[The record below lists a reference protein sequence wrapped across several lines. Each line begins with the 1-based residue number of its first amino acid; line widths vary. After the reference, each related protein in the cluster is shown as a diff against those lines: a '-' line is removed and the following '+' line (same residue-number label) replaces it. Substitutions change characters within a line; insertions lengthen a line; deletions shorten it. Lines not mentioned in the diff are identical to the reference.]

1 MKQRIKE
8 MNKLIKTILISTI
21 LLSSSV
27 FSNNSKLFSSGV
39 PSLAPMLENV
49 TPAVVNI
56 YTISESEQRNQLID
70 DPFLRKFFNIPNQ
83 QKSRKRNRSGLG
95 SGVII
100 NSKKGYVIT
109 NNHVIA
115 KAKDIKVKLHDGR
128 EFKAK
133 LVGADP
139 ASDIAIIQIK
149 PENLTAIKFSNSE
162 KLRVGDFVVAIGNP
176 FGIGQTVTSGIVS
189 ALGRSG
195 LGIEA
200 YENFIQ
206 TDASINPG
214 NSGGALVNLR
224 GELVGINT
232 AIIGSRGASAGSV
245 GIGLAIPVNMA
256 LDITD
261 QLLKYGEVKRGYLGV
276 SAQNLTDD
284 LSKAFG
290 VETNRGAIIT
300 RVQKDSPADLSGIKV
315 GDVVTKINNKAIE
328 NAASM
333 RNKIGLLKINSTI
346 TLQINRKGKVLTKKV
361 RIVEPDK
368 AKIKNLKLNP
378 RLSGVIFGDIKKNM
392 PEYGKVNGIKIMKM
406 RKDSKAFSVG
416 IRPND
421 IVLSINNIPVQS
433 LKDLEIVAN
442 NNDELVLHVQRQNR
456 TAFILLK

>member
-1 MKQRIKE
+1 

-315 GDVVTKINNKAIE
+315 GDVVTKINNKTIE

>member
-1 MKQRIKE
+1 

-21 LLSSSV
+21 LFSSSV

-56 YTISESEQRNQLID
+56 YTISESEQRNQLVD

>member
-1 MKQRIKE
+1 MKI
-8 MNKLIKTILISTI
+8 LIKSFLTSFILVIFSSIS
-21 LLSSSV
+21 
-27 FSNNSKLFSSGV
+27 FAEKSNLFSAGI

-56 YTISESEQRNQLID
+56 YTISETEDRGHQIN
-70 DPFLRKFFNIPNQ
+70 DPFLRKFFNIPGQ

-100 NSKKGYVIT
+100 DKKKGFVIT

-115 KAKDIKVKLHDGR
+115 KAKDIKVKLSDGR
-128 EFKAK
+128 EFKAT

-139 ASDIAIIQIK
+139 ASDIAVIK
-149 PENLTAIKFSNSE
+149 INAKNLNSLNFADSN

-176 FGIGQTVTSGIVS
+176 FGIGQTVTSGIIS

-214 NSGGALVNLR
+214 NSGGALVNLK

-232 AIIGSRGASAGSV
+232 AIIGSKGNAGSV

-261 QLLKYGEVKRGYLGV
+261 QLIKYGKVKRGYLGV
-276 SAQNLTDD
+276 SAQDLTPD

-290 VETNRGAIIT
+290 INTNKGAIIT
-300 RVQKDSPADLSGIKV
+300 QVEKGSPADKAGIKI
-315 GDVVTKINNKAIE
+315 GDVVTKINNQNVE
-328 NAASM
+328 NASAM
-333 RNKIGLLKINSTI
+333 RNKIGLLKVNTTI
-346 TLQINRKGKVLTKKV
+346 SIQLNRKGEIISTNVK
-361 RIVEPDK
+361 IVEP
-368 AKIKNLKLNP
+368 KISKKSGIKINP
-378 RLSGVIFGDIKKNM
+378 RLQGIVFAEITKNM
-392 PEYGKVNGIKIMKM
+392 PEYGKVTGIKVIKIS
-406 RKDSKAFSVG
+406 KKSKAYYVG

-421 IVLSINNIPVQS
+421 IILSVNNIPVQKI
-433 LKDLEIVAN
+433 KDLEIVAGQ
-442 NNDELVLHVQRQNR
+442 NDSELIVHVQRGNR
-456 TAFILLK
+456 TAFLLLK

>member
-1 MKQRIKE
+1 
-8 MNKLIKTILISTI
+8 MNKFLKSIFILSV
-21 LLSSSV
+21 LLSLPS
-27 FSNNSKLFSSGV
+27 FAGNSKLFSAGV
-39 PSLAPMLENV
+39 PSLAPMLEDV

-56 YTISESEQRNQLID
+56 YTISETPQRNQLID
-70 DPFLRKFFNIPNQ
+70 DPFLRKFFNIPDQ
-83 QKSRKRNRSGLG
+83 QKSKKRNRSGLG

-100 NSKKGYVIT
+100 NSKKGFVIT

-128 EFKAK
+128 EFKAV

-139 ASDIAIIQIK
+139 ASDIAIIKI
-149 PENLTAIKFSNSE
+149 PTENLQSIKFSDSE

-214 NSGGALVNLR
+214 NSGGALVNLN

-256 LDITD
+256 LDITS

-276 SAQNLTDD
+276 SAQNLTHD
-284 LSKAFG
+284 LSKAFS

-300 RVQKDSPADLSGIKV
+300 RVVEGSPADKSGIEV
-315 GDVVTKINNKAIE
+315 GDVVIKIDNKVID

-333 RNKIGLLKINSTI
+333 RNKIGLLKINTI
-346 TLQINRKGKVLTKKV
+346 INIQINRKGKILTKKV
-361 RIVEPDK
+361 KIVEPEK
-368 AKIKNLKLNP
+368 EKISNLKINP
-378 RLSGVIFGDIKKNM
+378 RLAGIVFGEIKKNM
-392 PEYGKVNGIKIMKM
+392 PEYGKINGIKIMKM
-406 RKDSKAFSVG
+406 KKDSKAFIYG

-421 IVLSINNIPVQS
+421 IILSINNIPVQS
-433 LKDLEIVAN
+433 VKDLEVAAN
-442 NNDELVLHVQRQNR
+442 NNDELILHVQRKNR

>member
-1 MKQRIKE
+1 